1 MTATVAFD
9 AGPAKAQ
16 PTGVG
21 VYVRELGTAL
31 VDGAY
36 EATALIGVRPDGPLA
51 ATASRAVRRTFMSG
65 RLYQAWLQREA
76 DRDARQVGAE
86 LVHYSNA
93 SAPVIAHTPFVVTIQ
108 DLSLIR
114 YARSHP
120 LPRLAT
126 VPIIVA
132 AARRARAV
140 IVPSRATA
148 AELQR
153 MLRVDP
159 RRIHVIELAPAPGPN
174 ISAGDRLA
182 VLQQLRLLDRPYV
195 LSIATLEP
203 RKNLVRL
210 IHAFELLAESKPD
223 LRLVLLGARGW
234 KWRSIED
241 AIEASPHRDRIVVPG
256 YVSDLKRQALLDGAA
271 VFAYVSLYEGY
282 GLPVVE
288 AMAAHVPVVTSRRS
302 SLPEAAAGAAVL
314 VDPLSVPEIAGGL
327 QAAMDRRDELIS
339 MGTDRVGSLSWA
351 RVARETAMVYEEA
364 LTGP

>member
-1 MTATVAFD
+1 MTARVAFD

-31 VDGAY
+31 VAGGY

-51 ATASRAVRRTFMSG
+51 EAASRAVGRTFMS
-65 RLYQAWLQREA
+65 RKLYQVWLQRDA
-76 DRDARQVGAE
+76 DRDARQVGAD

-93 SAPVIAHTPFVVTIQ
+93 SAPLILRTPFVLTVQ

-148 AELQR
+148 AELER
-153 MLRVDP
+153 TLRVDG
-159 RRIHVIELAPAPGPN
+159 RRIHVVELAPAPGPDV
-174 ISAGDRLA
+174 SAEERLA
-182 VLQQLRLLDRPYV
+182 VLHRLHLAGRPYV

-210 IHAFELLAESKPD
+210 IHAFELLAEAAVD
-223 LRLVLLGARGW
+223 LMLVLLGGRGW
-234 KWRSIED
+234 KWRSIEE
-241 AIEASPHRDRIVVPG
+241 AIEVSPYRDRIIRPG
-256 YVSDLKRQALLDGAA
+256 YMSDLERQALLAGAA

-288 AMAAHVPVVTSRRS
+288 AMAAQVPVVTSEWS

-314 VDPLSVPEIAGGL
+314 VDPLSIPEIARGL
-327 QAAMDRRDELIS
+327 QSAMDRRDELIS
-339 MGTDRVGSLSWA
+339 LGMHRVSGLSWA
-351 RVARETAMVYEEA
+351 KVARETAMVYEAA
-364 LTGP
+364 LRRP